1 MVIASA
7 IAGGC
12 LAWSGDVRA
21 DEPPTLFLGPA
32 RALRVVEAARRARA
46 QVVEVDVPNLRVSAP
61 VVAARSMPP
70 LVPSRVHIPD
80 AYAID
85 LDREVP
91 RFAAPVDRDNL
102 VSFEVMDRGVA
113 VFLDYDEESY
123 PIGNGSERLML
134 QIERRF

>member
-12 LAWSGDVRA
+12 LAWTGDARA
-21 DEPPTLFLGPA
+21 DATPVLFLGPA
-32 RALRVVEAARRARA
+32 QALRVVETARRARA
-46 QVVEVDVPNLRVSAP
+46 QAAEVDAPNLHASAP

-70 LVPSRVHIPD
+70 IVPSRVHIPD

-102 VSFEVMDRGVA
+102 VSFEVLSRGVG

-123 PIGNGSERLML
+123 PIGDGSERLML